1 MCGFQGDPGPPGAS
15 GKSGPAGLQGF
26 RGSRG
31 TPGAMVMQNSIHL
44 TSSPRSLSTSE
55 PLETCSLKLDHIEL
69 KIITACQLRESFAN
83 GNTKVNVNCC
93 NSQMVNFV
101 MDVVVA

>member
-31 TPGAMVMQNSIHL
+31 TPGAMVTKKIL
-44 TSSPRSLSTSE
+44 YISSLLSFDHCQHQTLWKRVS
-55 PLETCSLKLDHIEL
+55 CSLIRNEL
-69 KIITACQLRESFAN
+69 EVTTACHSFKCFAN
-83 GNTKVNVNCC
+83 LTRPK
-93 NSQMVNFV
+93 QLLLL
-101 MDVVVA
+101 

>member
-1 MCGFQGDPGPPGAS
+1 MCGFQGDPGPPGAL

-31 TPGAMVMQNSIHL
+31 TPGAMVMQNSIHH
-44 TSSPRSLSTSE
+44 TSSPHSLSTSG
-55 PLETCSLKLDHIEL
+55 PLEMCLQLDHIEL

-83 GNTKVNVNCC
+83 GNTKVP
-93 NSQMVNFV
+93 MVNFV

>member
-31 TPGAMVMQNSIHL
+31 TPGAMVTKKFYTSHL
-44 TSSPRSLSTSE
+44 SSPLITVNIRLS
-55 PLETCSLKLDHIEL
+55 
-69 KIITACQLRESFAN
+69 
-83 GNTKVNVNCC
+83 GNVYLA
-93 NSQMVNFV
+93 F
-101 MDVVVA
+101 